1 NDHRIAL
8 ACPAVPVSSGRRHAM
23 NQYLLYRH
31 CRGVT
36 LMEVL
41 ATLLLVAIVLPVAL
55 EGVTISM
62 QAAARARPQTEAAAL
77 AEMKLNEILA
87 ARSTSLLSGS
97 GDFGVDYPDYRWEI
111 TAVSQDLNLY
121 EVTVIIRWTERGM
134 ERSYQLSSLVYP
146 DN

>member
-1 NDHRIAL
+1 
-8 ACPAVPVSSGRRHAM
+8 M

-41 ATLLLVAIVLPVAL
+41 ATLLLVAIVLPVAM

-62 QAAARARPQTEAAAL
+62 QAAARARHQTEAAAL

-146 DN
+146 DNTNL